1 MNDLSPFSPK
11 GREPPHNIQAEQ
23 GLLGAILLD
32 NRVVDRLG
40 FLEPEHFHHP
50 LHGEIFEAI
59 SAGIRKGQRVTPVTL
74 QTQFEGR
81 EALNEKGLT
90 VPQYLGTLAASATT
104 MINAPD
110 YARAIHRLYMRREI
124 IAACSAMI
132 AEAYDVPV
140 DLDPVVIIN
149 DGETHLDA
157 LRLRER
163 HEREFT
169 TGAAGI
175 AQSNE
180 HANRA
185 YSSGQSLAGLSTGIR
200 SLDAKMFGLEAG
212 HLFIIGGRPSM
223 GKTALALSIAVN
235 VARAGVGVAFFSL
248 EMSAKDIGFR
258 LIAIETGISIE
269 EQRSGNFGGEAGMR
283 RMMEKQSQYLDRPLY
298 IDETGGQTITQ
309 LAGKAR
315 RLCRTK
321 SIGLLVV
328 DYIQI
333 MNGSLQRYGTNR
345 TQEITEITTG
355 LKALAK
361 ELNVPVIALSQLNR
375 NVEQREIKR
384 PTMADLRESGSIEQ
398 DADVVMLCHR
408 EEYYLMQSKP
418 GTDATPAK
426 IDEWE
431 GKLDACA
438 GRADVILAKNRQ
450 GSSGTVELAFDGPRT
465 LFTDRG

>member
-1 MNDLSPFSPK
+1 
-11 GREPPHNIQAEQ
+11 
-23 GLLGAILLD
+23 
-32 NRVVDRLG
+32 
-40 FLEPEHFHHP
+40 
-50 LHGEIFEAI
+50 
-59 SAGIRKGQRVTPVTL
+59 
-74 QTQFEGR
+74 
-81 EALNEKGLT
+81 
-90 VPQYLGTLAASATT
+90 
-104 MINAPD
+104 
-110 YARAIHRLYMRREI
+110 
-124 IAACSAMI
+124 
-132 AEAYDVPV
+132 
-140 DLDPVVIIN
+140 
-149 DGETHLDA
+149 
-157 LRLRER
+157 
-163 HEREFT
+163 
-169 TGAAGI
+169 
-175 AQSNE
+175 
-180 HANRA
+180 
-185 YSSGQSLAGLSTGIR
+185 
-200 SLDAKMFGLEAG
+200 
-212 HLFIIGGRPSM
+212 M